1 MNQRRETQEATFKS
15 LSDSNSL
22 YYTRLNTFIIEYI
35 IIVIFRC
42 IIAVCSTLSK
52 GVFALFGV
60 TNTSS
65 LRTTESLTSTFD
77 MPYVSPS
84 SPVNHT
90 YAPSGFILR
99 MRPSYEL
106 AIRDIIQ
113 YYKWERVFYIY
124 DSPEG
129 KLFLL

>member
-1 MNQRRETQEATFKS
+1 
-15 LSDSNSL
+15 
-22 YYTRLNTFIIEYI
+22 
-35 IIVIFRC
+35 
-42 IIAVCSTLSK
+42 
-52 GVFALFGV
+52 
-60 TNTSS
+60 
-65 LRTTESLTSTFD
+65 

-90 YAPSGFILR
+90 YDPSGFILR